1 MITFLQATFEGLSLG
16 AVYSL
21 VAIGFVLIYKATD
34 VLSFAQPALVVVGA
48 GLISALAVDRGVP
61 FWIAFIVGILLTGII
76 GLVMERTFLRPMVGE
91 PVFSVAILTIGID
104 ILLRTVLNNWIGLNP
119 RYLGDPF
126 QSFGNFGSVNVGGVT
141 LKYLEIAALFT
152 GIALIILLS
161 VFFKRSKYGVAMMAT
176 SYDQEAALAQGIN
189 VGRIFGLVWLIS
201 GVLAGFAGFFITGGF
216 NTLTQASFLSA
227 LRVLPAVAIGGLD
240 SIPGAVIGSLIIG
253 LTQGYVA
260 YYQLML
266 EGVIGFSLGSGFSL
280 IAPYL
285 IMFFILI
292 FRPDGLFGTKE
303 VERV

>member
-141 LKYLEIAALFT
+141 LKYLEISALFT
-152 GIALIILLS
+152 GVALIILLS

>member
-76 GLVMERTFLRPMVGE
+76 GLIMERTFLRPMVGE

-152 GIALIILLS
+152 GIVLIILLS

-260 YYQLML
+260 YYQLIL
-266 EGVIGFSLGSGFSL
+266 EGVIGFTLGSGFSL

>member
-61 FWIAFIVGILLTGII
+61 FWIAFIVGMLLTGII

-126 QSFGNFGSVNVGGVT
+126 QSFGNFGSVNVGGVN

-152 GIALIILLS
+152 GVVLIIFLS

-266 EGVIGFSLGSGFSL
+266 EGVIGFTLGSGFSL

>member
-76 GLVMERTFLRPMVGE
+76 GLIMERTFLRPMVGE

-152 GIALIILLS
+152 GVVLIILLS

-260 YYQLML
+260 YYQLIL
-266 EGVIGFSLGSGFSL
+266 EGVIGFTLGSGFSL

>member
-126 QSFGNFGSVNVGGVT
+126 QSFGNFGSVNVAGVT
-141 LKYLEIAALFT
+141 LKYLEIADLFK
-152 GIALIILLS
+152 GIVIKI
-161 VFFKRSKYGVAMMAT
+161 
-176 SYDQEAALAQGIN
+176 
-189 VGRIFGLVWLIS
+189 LIS
-201 GVLAGFAGFFITGGF
+201 V
-216 NTLTQASFLSA
+216 
-227 LRVLPAVAIGGLD
+227 VV
-240 SIPGAVIGSLIIG
+240 
-253 LTQGYVA
+253 
-260 YYQLML
+260 
-266 EGVIGFSLGSGFSL
+266 
-280 IAPYL
+280 
-285 IMFFILI
+285 
-292 FRPDGLFGTKE
+292 K
-303 VERV
+303 

>member
-61 FWIAFIVGILLTGII
+61 FWIAFFVGVLLTGII

-104 ILLRTVLNNWIGLNP
+104 ILLRTVLNNWISLNP

-152 GIALIILLS
+152 GVVLIILLS

-292 FRPDGLFGTKE
+292 FKPDGLFGTKE

>member
-126 QSFGNFGSVNVGGVT
+126 QSFGNFGSVNVGEVT

-152 GIALIILLS
+152 GVVLIILLS

-216 NTLTQASFLSA
+216 NTLTQSSFLSA

-266 EGVIGFSLGSGFSL
+266 EGVIGFTLGSGFSL

>member
-152 GIALIILLS
+152 GVALIILLS

-292 FRPDGLFGTKE
+292 FKPDGLFGT
-303 VERV
+303 

>member
-152 GIALIILLS
+152 GVVLIILLS

-292 FRPDGLFGTKE
+292 FKPDGLYGTKE

>member
-126 QSFGNFGSVNVGGVT
+126 QSFGNFGSVNVGGVN

-152 GIALIILLS
+152 GVVLIIFLS

-266 EGVIGFSLGSGFSL
+266 EGVIGFTLGSGF
-280 IAPYL
+280 
-285 IMFFILI
+285 
-292 FRPDGLFGTKE
+292 
-303 VERV
+303 

>member
-61 FWIAFIVGILLTGII
+61 FLIAFIVGILLTGII

-152 GIALIILLS
+152 GIVLIILLS

-266 EGVIGFSLGSGFSL
+266 EGVIGFTLGSGFSL

>member
-1 MITFLQATFEGLSLG
+1 M
-16 AVYSL
+16 
-21 VAIGFVLIYKATD
+21 
-34 VLSFAQPALVVVGA
+34 
-48 GLISALAVDRGVP
+48 
-61 FWIAFIVGILLTGII
+61 
-76 GLVMERTFLRPMVGE
+76 
-91 PVFSVAILTIGID
+91 
-104 ILLRTVLNNWIGLNP
+104 
-119 RYLGDPF
+119 
-126 QSFGNFGSVNVGGVT
+126 
-141 LKYLEIAALFT
+141 FT
-152 GIALIILLS
+152 GVVLIILLS

>member
-76 GLVMERTFLRPMVGE
+76 GLIMERTFLRPMVGE

-152 GIALIILLS
+152 GVVLIILLS

-266 EGVIGFSLGSGFSL
+266 EGVVGFSLGSGFSL

>member
-152 GIALIILLS
+152 GVVLIILLS

-292 FRPDGLFGTKE
+292 FKPDGLFGTKE
-303 VERV
+303 VERL

>member
-104 ILLRTVLNNWIGLNP
+104 ILLRTLLNNWIGLNP

-152 GIALIILLS
+152 GIAIIILLS

>member
-16 AVYSL
+16 AVFSL

-152 GIALIILLS
+152 GVVLIILLS

>member
-61 FWIAFIVGILLTGII
+61 FWLAFFLGILITGFI
-76 GLVMERTFLRPMVGE
+76 GLLMERTFLRPMVGE

-104 ILLRTVLNNWIGLNP
+104 ILLRTILNNWIGLNP

-126 QSFGNFGSVNVGGVT
+126 QSFGNFGSVNVNGVT

-152 GIALIILLS
+152 GIVLIILLS
-161 VFFKRSKYGVAMMAT
+161 IFFKRSKYGVAMMAT
-176 SYDQEAALAQGIN
+176 SFDQEAALAQGIN

-240 SIPGAVIGSLIIG
+240 SIPGAIIGSLIIG

-260 YYQLML
+260 YYQLSI
-266 EGVIGFSLGSGFSL
+266 EGIIGFSLGSGFSL

-292 FRPDGLFGTKE
+292 FKPDGLFGTEE